1 MKFKMNNHDW
11 EILELSKEQIIAVY
25 EKEMETETLYVY
37 GLTKY
42 DNHKIYIN
50 EELCFDMKRKTLMH
64 ELMHCYIEEYVS
76 LELEDYKEETMCNIS
91 ANSHDIIHKI
101 VDDYFMNIMLEE
113 RNVGGEKWKEIN
125 NKKLKPM
132 VL

>member
-1 MKFKMNNHDW
+1 MKFKMNNHEW
-11 EILELSKEQIIAVY
+11 ELLEISKENIKELY
-25 EKEMETETLYVY
+25 EKEMNEETLYVY

-50 EELCFDMKRKTLMH
+50 EELCFDMKRKTIMH

-76 LELEDYKEETMCNIS
+76 LELDDYKEETLCNIS

-101 VDDYFMNIMLEE
+101 VEDYFN
-113 RNVGGEKWKEIN
+113 RKED
-125 NKKLKPM
+125 K
-132 VL
+132 

>member
-1 MKFKMNNHDW
+1 MKFKMNNHEW
-11 EILELSKEQIIAVY
+11 EILELPKEQIKLIY
-25 EKEMETETLYVY
+25 EKEMNEETLYVY

-76 LELEDYKEETMCNIS
+76 LELENYEEETLCNIS

-101 VDDYFMNIMLEE
+101 VEDYF
-113 RNVGGEKWKEIN
+113 KE
-125 NKKLKPM
+125 
-132 VL
+132 VD